1 MRAFFSQYGTIVEVS
16 MRPYKHLAIVKYDS
30 WNAANAAY
38 RSPKVIFDNRFVKVF
53 WYKDADEEPTSTK
66 NGGAPPASAVR
77 EGSASASAATEQ
89 ATPEVDM
96 EDFLR
101 RQEEAQRAFEEK
113 RQKAAE
119 IERQREELER
129 KQKELLAKQQAERQ
143 RLYARI
149 AALSAGKEEGPSP
162 PADAGAG
169 TGTGTEKK
177 PSQSEA
183 LRAQLAALEAEA
195 KQLGIDPEA
204 GGEEEQPWSGFSY
217 RGAYRGRGR
226 GGFVPRGRGGYVP
239 RAGGYRGRGG
249 GVGRGGGGH
258 AAYAAYSID
267 NRPKKVA
274 VSGVD
279 FTDEEKG
286 EKLRQYLFVSA
297 RLSFSIE
304 IDYRIPANWV
314 YAGYRRVH
322 RHPRDSVRHDN
333 RVQGQ
338 EDGGEVLLRPAQQ
351 ADTGDRGPGRAQLGR
366 GAGLGSVHDRRQFSG
381 RECRGN
387 RRTEDGSGRRCGAEG
402 PALRRSR

>member
-1 MRAFFSQYGTIVEVS
+1 MLMSQIPPPTLSNQPFPLDPNFQRPPQHNGKPRIPRKGPRRAAFSADGPVLDRTKSTIVAENIPEEHFSEEEVRAFFSQYGTIVEVS

-53 WYKDADEEPTSTK
+53 WYKDTDEGTPAAGGK
-66 NGGAPPASAVR
+66 NGGAAPSTGTR
-77 EGSASASAATEQ
+77 EGSASASGPAAAAAAE
-89 ATPEVDM
+89 TPEIDM

-101 RQEEAQRAFEEK
+101 RQEEAQRVFEEK

-149 AALSAGKEEGPSP
+149 ATLSAAGKKEEEEESSP
-162 PADAGAG
+162 AGG
-169 TGTGTEKK
+169 GGGEEKK
-177 PSQSEA
+177 PNSQSEA

-195 KQLGIDPEA
+195 KQLGIDPDA
-204 GGEEEQPWSGFSY
+204 VVEEEQPWGGFSY

-249 GVGRGGGGH
+249 GAGRGGGH

-274 VSGVD
+274 VAGAD

-286 EKLRQYLFVSA
+286 EMLRQFLFVST
-297 RLSFSIE
+297 
-304 IDYRIPANWV
+304 
-314 YAGYRRVH
+314 
-322 RHPRDSVRHDN
+322 
-333 RVQGQ
+333 
-338 EDGGEVLLRPAQQ
+338 Q
-351 ADTGDRGPGRAQLGR
+351 AF
-366 GAGLGSVHDRRQFSG
+366 GL
-381 RECRGN
+381 
-387 RRTEDGSGRRCGAEG
+387 
-402 PALRRSR
+402 

>member
-1 MRAFFSQYGTIVEVS
+1 MLMPQMRLPTPTQSNQPFNTGPNFQRPQQHNGKPKFGRKGPRRAAFSADGPVLDRTKSTIVVENIPEEHFSEDEIRAFFSQYGTIVEVS

-66 NGGAPPASAVR
+66 NGDGAAAASAPAVR
-77 EGSASASAATEQ
+77 EGSAPASATAEQ
-89 ATPEVDM
+89 ATPEIDM

-149 AALSAGKEEGPSP
+149 AALSAAKEEGAPPSSSP
-162 PADAGAG
+162 PADDAAGGGGGGGGG
-169 TGTGTEKK
+169 TDKK

-195 KQLGIDPEA
+195 KQLGIDPDA
-204 GGEEEQPWSGFSY
+204 GAEEEQPWSGFSY

-226 GGFVPRGRGGYVP
+226 GGGFAPRGRGGYPP

-249 GVGRGGGGH
+249 GVGRGGGH

-279 FTDEEKG
+279 FTDEDKG
-286 EKLRQYLFVSA
+286 EMLRQYLFVSA
-297 RLSFSIE
+297 HTQLLLISP
-304 IDYRIPANWV
+304 PAM
-314 YAGYRRVH
+314 
-322 RHPRDSVRHDN
+322 
-333 RVQGQ
+333 
-338 EDGGEVLLRPAQQ
+338 
-351 ADTGDRGPGRAQLGR
+351 TI
-366 GAGLGSVHDRRQFSG
+366 
-381 RECRGN
+381 
-387 RRTEDGSGRRCGAEG
+387 
-402 PALRRSR
+402 